1 MVQADPLRR
10 LAENVDAAAVWER
23 TTAIGLAH
31 YAYEFLEA
39 AMVVDETTGGQP
51 GHEHVSPV
59 PAYYLAMHSIELSL
73 KAYLCS
79 CGMTI
84 DKLDKKPYGHNIRK
98 CYLKARELGLRKHFE
113 IVCSDLQAIRMLMKL
128 NAGRAHALRY
138 FKRGEKHY
146 PSWAMVE
153 PLAVRLHQVV
163 ASLVGYAKTFD
174 IHYPALHTAAT
185 GEAEARPKL

>member
-1 MVQADPLRR
+1 MDTKQSRGPAKRSVEDCK
-10 LAENVDAAAVWER
+10 
-23 TTAIGLAH
+23 TAIGLIR

-39 AMVVDETTGGQP
+39 AMVVDETIGGQP

-73 KAYLCS
+73 KAYMCS
-79 CGMTI
+79 RGMTV
-84 DKLDKKPYGHNIRK
+84 DDLAKKEYGHNLRA
-98 CYLKARELGLRKHFE
+98 CYRKARELGLLGDIEVDR
-113 IVCSDLQAIRMLMKL
+113 SDLRAMVLLMKL

-138 FKRGEKHY
+138 FERGEKHY

-163 ASLVGYAKTFD
+163 SSLVGYAKTFD
-174 IHYPALHTAAT
+174 IHYPALHTAVT
-185 GEAEARPKL
+185 GEAEARPKR